1 MHPNIP
7 KIVNLITRDIRTQR
21 DKKEKWA
28 SFKHEHATELRSL
41 LELDHT
47 DMKNPGTLLGFD
59 IDEERGLILLNYT
72 GQAHNELHDIEG
84 GWSQPLREMRGLI
97 YDFTT
102 EVPTLV
108 SRGFQ
113 KFFNANELPENTYDA
128 LREKYGDREYVAR
141 EKADGHMIEY
151 FMHRGELCAST
162 RGKFGTTSS
171 IEALS
176 MFTAGKFSEISESIG
191 GDLMTLVVELVTPN
205 TEVHVDYEGKETL
218 YLLASYS
225 LDGVKLPLRITEMLC
240 ELNPSLFTLPNARMM
255 NLDQMLEEI
264 NRREVVNNEGW
275 VMDFDGKLIKFK
287 YISYIGEMVK
297 AKLSYKY
304 IMNCIR
310 NQRLDKML
318 HTLPEELRGFAY
330 DMVRDVWNKAN
341 LAETTGDH
349 KVLYEMYSDLEGG
362 EPYFRTVCRAFYKE
376 CINAG

>member
-7 KIVNLITRDIRTQR
+7 KIVNLITREIRTQQ

-28 SFKHEHATELRSL
+28 SFKREHAAELRSL

-59 IDEERGLILLNYT
+59 INEERGLILLNYT

-128 LREKYGDREYVAR
+128 LREKHGDREYVAR

-162 RGKFGTTSS
+162 RGKFGNASS

-176 MFTAGKFSEISESIG
+176 MFTTDKFNEISESIG
-191 GDLMTLVVELVTPN
+191 DDLMTLVVELVTPN

-218 YLLASYS
+218 YLLAAYS
-225 LDGVKLPLRITEMLC
+225 LDGVKLPLRITETLC
-240 ELNPSLFTLPNARMM
+240 ELNPNLFTLPSARMM

-275 VMDFDGKLIKFK
+275 VMDFDGQLIKFK

-318 HTLPEELRGFAY
+318 YTLPEELRGFAY
-330 DMVRDVWNKAN
+330 NMVRDVWNKAN
-341 LAETTGDH
+341 MAENTGDH
-349 KVLYEMYSDLEGG
+349 KVLYEMYSELEGG

-376 CINAG
+376 CVNA

>member
-7 KIVNLITRDIRTQR
+7 KIVNLITREIRTQQ

-28 SFKHEHATELRSL
+28 SFKREHAAELRSL

-59 IDEERGLILLNYT
+59 INEERGLILLNYT

-128 LREKYGDREYVAR
+128 LREKHGDREYVAR

-162 RGKFGTTSS
+162 RGKFGTASS

-176 MFTAGKFSEISESIG
+176 MFTTDKFNEISESIG
-191 GDLMTLVVELVTPN
+191 DDLMTLVVELVTPN

-218 YLLASYS
+218 YLLAAYS
-225 LDGVKLPLRITEMLC
+225 LDGVKLPLRITETLC
-240 ELNPSLFTLPNARMM
+240 ELNPNLFTLPSARMM

-275 VMDFDGKLIKFK
+275 VMDFDGQLIKFK

-318 HTLPEELRGFAY
+318 YTLPEELRGFAY
-330 DMVRDVWNKAN
+330 NMVRDVWNKAN
-341 LAETTGDH
+341 MAENTGDH
-349 KVLYEMYSDLEGG
+349 KVLYEMYSELEGG

-376 CINAG
+376 CVNA